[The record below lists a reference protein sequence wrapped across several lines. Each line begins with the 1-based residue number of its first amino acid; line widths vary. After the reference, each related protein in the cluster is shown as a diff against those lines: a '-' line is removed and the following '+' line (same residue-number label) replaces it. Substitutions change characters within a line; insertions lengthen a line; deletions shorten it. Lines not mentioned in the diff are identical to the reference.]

1 MKENY
6 MLISIMT
13 YYNEDFVLDSK
24 FDMLLQ
30 TKTFFTLFPKLE
42 VHNYK

>member
-30 TKTFFTLFPKLE
+30 TKNFFHVISKTRTTQL
-42 VHNYK
+42 